1 MDRVGVGEVLPIKS
15 VSEPSRMRAELVA
28 AAERAGVE
36 TVLETNHVSS
46 DHESFVDEGL
56 PGVRLGGTSYAG
68 YHDETDTPDDH
79 QPAQLERTI
88 RTVLAWLR

>member
-1 MDRVGVGEVLPIKS
+1 MVE
-15 VSEPSRMRAELVA
+15 

-36 TVLETNHVSS
+36 TVLETDHVSS

-56 PGVRLGGTSYAG
+56 PGVRLGGTSYCC
-68 YHDETDTPDDH
+68 YHSASDTPEIINA
-79 QPAQLERTI
+79 AQLERTI